1 MRVQGN
7 LYSWTHGQSMLV
19 GFKYNSLKLTKN
31 LNFLLIEKK
40 IVSMSSSEE
49 QDRESMPREVQEVL

>member
-1 MRVQGN
+1 
-7 LYSWTHGQSMLV
+7 MLV
-19 GFKYNSLKLTKN
+19 GFKYNSLKLAKN